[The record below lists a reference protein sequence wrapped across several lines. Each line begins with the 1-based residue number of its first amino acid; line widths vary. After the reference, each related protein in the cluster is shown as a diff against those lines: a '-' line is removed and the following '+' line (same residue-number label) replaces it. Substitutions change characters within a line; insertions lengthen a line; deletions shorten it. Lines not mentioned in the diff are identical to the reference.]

1 MIDCILENNEK
12 KNVSSCDYDSIIS
25 CSLDD
30 EIDIENPFL
39 LNEFKPKEMEDNNED
54 QIRYFIQDKDK
65 KESDKSITKNY
76 DSSTKTGTKTKI
88 KPLIRKNEKIFHI
101 KKVNKKLGRLS
112 NANRHK
118 KHFIKHNEYS
128 EDNVVQ
134 KIKVRFYDHI
144 CNCINRQY
152 ELYLETNDI
161 NAKEKTIKLIQRISP
176 KAYKTIKRDSIL
188 TWFSSKIKD
197 IISAEL
203 SSKYRKADIN
213 SNKKRIKALYL
224 KNEAKNVIVILE
236 KTVREMLYIYCNN
249 IYIEGFKTLKDD
261 LNDLREKMIG
271 RNEDEIQ
278 EYLSIFQETSIYL
291 ENIFLKKKSRQK
303 NVKKILKYI

>member
-1 MIDCILENNEK
+1 MVDSILENNK
-12 KNVSSCDYDSIIS
+12 KIFDSSCDYDSIIS

-39 LNEFKPKEMEDNNED
+39 FNEFKPKEIEDDNED
-54 QIRYFIQDKDK
+54 QIRYFIQDNDK

-76 DSSTKTGTKTKI
+76 YSSTKTGTKTKI
-88 KPLIRKNEKIFHI
+88 KPLIRKKENIFHI

-144 CNCINRQY
+144 CNCVNRQY
-152 ELYLETNDI
+152 ELYLETNDR

-176 KAYKTIKRDSIL
+176 KGYKTIKRDANL

-197 IISAEL
+197 ILSAEL

-224 KNEAKNVIVILE
+224 KNVAKNVIAILE
-236 KTVREMLYIYCNN
+236 KTVREMFYIYCNN

-271 RNEDEIQ
+271 KSEDEIQ
-278 EYLSIFQETSIYL
+278 EYLSIFEETSICL

-303 NVKKILKYI
+303 NVKKF